1 MDGASGHG
9 DTARGERLMRGLF
22 GLVGLL
28 LVLVIVG
35 LLVRKQMAP
44 AVTDAPGLVIPAG
57 TPAQQSQQTQQQV
70 KQALDAAMQQTRPVP
85 DDK

>member
-1 MDGASGHG
+1 
-9 DTARGERLMRGLF
+9 MRGLF

-44 AVTDAPGLVIPAG
+44 AVTTAPGLVIPAG
-57 TPAQQSQQTQQQV
+57 TPAQQSQQTQQQF
-70 KQALDAAMQQTRPVP
+70 KQSLDAAMQQARPVP